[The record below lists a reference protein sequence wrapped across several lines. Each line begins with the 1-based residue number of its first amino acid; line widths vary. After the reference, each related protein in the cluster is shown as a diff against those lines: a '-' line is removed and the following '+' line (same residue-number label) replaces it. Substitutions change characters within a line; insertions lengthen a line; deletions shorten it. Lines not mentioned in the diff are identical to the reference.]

1 MIVERVMRIQML
13 RNTIVDLKEVKAG
26 DFVETDQKS
35 ALLLIGIQK
44 AIPAPIVEEVI
55 TADEQPIPVPSK
67 PTPKRR
73 KTNDPQP
80 GVEDLHRE
88 PAGR

>member
-1 MIVERVMRIQML
+1 MRIQML

-26 DFVETDQKS
+26 DIVETDQKS

-44 AIPAPIVEEVI
+44 AIPAPIIKEVVV
-55 TADEQPIPVPSK
+55 TAEEQPETVQSK
-67 PTPKRR
+67 PAPKRR

-80 GVEDLHRE
+80 RVEDHS
-88 PAGR
+88 A

>member
-1 MIVERVMRIQML
+1 MIREQVMRIQIL

-44 AIPAPIVEEVI
+44 AIAAPISQEVVVTAEEP
-55 TADEQPIPVPSK
+55 EPIK
-67 PTPKRR
+67 PASKRR

-80 GVEDLHRE
+80 GI
-88 PAGR
+88 